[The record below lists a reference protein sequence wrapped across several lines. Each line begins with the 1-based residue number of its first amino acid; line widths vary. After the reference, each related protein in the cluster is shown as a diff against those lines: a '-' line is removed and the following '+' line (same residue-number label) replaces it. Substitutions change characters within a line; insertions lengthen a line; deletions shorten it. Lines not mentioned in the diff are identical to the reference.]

1 MKILKVRAT
10 FITEALGTACSDKE
24 IYTNF
29 IGSKAP
35 SGEMPEDEAEFI
47 EKMPKMP
54 EVKKTIFF
62 RNRDD
67 EPCMMDY
74 QWKGYLKDACKALR
88 RVKGTECS
96 KVKAYKQII
105 DKLIFPQPRMIPIHL
120 MGEMGTCER
129 PLRAETPQGERIS
142 LASSESIPAGSY
154 VEFEIKFY
162 DKDHEEWVKEMLE
175 YGIDGGTLQWRNA
188 GYGRF
193 EVEYL

>member
-10 FITEALGTACSDKE
+10 FITEALGTACSDEE
-24 IYTNF
+24 IYTKF
-29 IGSKAP
+29 IGSKVP
-35 SGEMPEDEAEFI
+35 SGETPKDELEAIVKLEEPPEL
-47 EKMPKMP
+47 
-54 EVKKTIFF
+54 KKTVFL

-88 RVKGTECS
+88 RIKGTECS

-105 DKLIFPQPRMIPIHL
+105 DKLIFPQPRMIPIHIRGK
-120 MGEMGTCER
+120 MGVVER
-129 PLRAETPQGERIS
+129 PLRAETAQGERIA
-142 LASSESIPAGSY
+142 LAASESVPAGSY
-154 VEFEIKFY
+154 VEFEIKLY
-162 DKDHEEWVKEMLE
+162 DKEHEEWVKEMLE